1 MQNYP
6 RCVLCVLIRYS
17 RMSVHTHNTKVSSK
31 SLSCIDVQNRTTKT
45 KAERCHKMHRRG
57 GLSCPIW
64 LVSCSPILA
73 MYFYLLCRSRHS
85 SQTCIGICRFRKQ
98 ADVLV
103 TTTPKS
109 KKFQIEATL
118 LRNRGDLPS
127 VTLVEQVLRDVCRFV
142 SATQHACNIGYEQTF
157 SRRHMHEKQM
167 RSNDQVGHRRMI
179 IDMMPIDTLARC
191 NCSRSVPSET
201 HRFSR
206 IDTQAKCENARRFT
220 NTEAERCQKYD
231 RGSALFLLSYSP
243 ICN

>member
-1 MQNYP
+1 MTVLRGRQEGKGQSRRRGCDLGGKLVLVVPWQNSG
-6 RCVLCVLIRYS
+6 CA
-17 RMSVHTHNTKVSSK
+17 N
-31 SLSCIDVQNRTTKT
+31 
-45 KAERCHKMHRRG
+45 RRG

-85 SQTCIGICRFRKQ
+85 SQTCIGIGRFRKQ

-142 SATQHACNIGYEQTF
+142 SATQHAC
-157 SRRHMHEKQM
+157 K
-167 RSNDQVGHRRMI
+167 
-179 IDMMPIDTLARC
+179 DTNKLFRA
-191 NCSRSVPSET
+191 
-201 HRFSR
+201 
-206 IDTQAKCENARRFT
+206 DTCTKN
-220 NTEAERCQKYD
+220 K
-231 RGSALFLLSYSP
+231 
-243 ICN
+243 